1 MKLGFYSES
10 NKRGFLG
17 LGFHL
22 REIGEI
28 EKCVLEKRLDFWWQF
43 LDLEQN
49 KEEKDEGGQQRKK
62 KKRRQLFLFCLHF
75 FAFPF
80 SGCDDEE
87 LWWGRVTGNWKISKI
102 IDFVFLFLFLIC
114 FG

>member
-49 KEEKDEGGQQRKK
+49 KEEKDEGGQQRRKK
-62 KKRRQLFLFCLHF
+62 KKKKTTVFVLFTFFCFSF
-75 FAFPF
+75 FW
-80 SGCDDEE
+80 
-87 LWWGRVTGNWKISKI
+87 L
-102 IDFVFLFLFLIC
+102 
-114 FG
+114 